1 MTGPQACLPA
11 IEHKTRFSGHD
22 GQLSAVDQSCTSTIT
37 SHKQDQFTTLAQPQV
52 HVQLNFEPQYLASYM
67 SC

>member
-22 GQLSAVDQSCTSTIT
+22 GQLSAVMTSLAQVQLQG

-52 HVQLNFEPQYLASYM
+52 HVHCCTLNHSIWL
-67 SC
+67 